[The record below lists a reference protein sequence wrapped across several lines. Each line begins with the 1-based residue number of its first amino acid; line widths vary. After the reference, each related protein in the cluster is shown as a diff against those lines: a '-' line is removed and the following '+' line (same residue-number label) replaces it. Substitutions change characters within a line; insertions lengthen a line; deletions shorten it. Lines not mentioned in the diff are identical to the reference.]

1 MRQEAHRV
9 LELRGH
15 SDSVGS
21 RAANLRLSRQRA
33 EVVRDYLIE
42 FGVEPHRLK
51 IYALGERYPITSNAT
66 AQGRHKNRRVDLVLR

>member
-33 EVVRDYLIE
+33 GVVRDYLVE
-42 FGVEPHRLK
+42 LGVEPHRLK

-66 AQGRHKNRRVDLVLR
+66 AQGRRKNRRVDLVLR